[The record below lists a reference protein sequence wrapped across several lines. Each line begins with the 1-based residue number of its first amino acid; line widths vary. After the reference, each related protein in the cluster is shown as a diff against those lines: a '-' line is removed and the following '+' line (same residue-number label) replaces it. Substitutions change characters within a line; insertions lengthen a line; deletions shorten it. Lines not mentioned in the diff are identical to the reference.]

1 MTSKRLDPEQFTILA
16 KQEARLNTAYWLSAL
31 IEKKSESLSK
41 KPIQE
46 SELKSFERQI
56 NLMLKHVRKDIKL
69 QKGTSQDRVKHEL
82 KYVKKICQHQIKTS
96 SKRALYTAIGFP
108 VEGDAEILQQEISF
122 IKERCV
128 REDNAILDQRWHV
141 ATDIIYDIFY
151 NLNSSRWFTFKSKSY
166 EEQLSRANELYS
178 PFSHLIESECKEFV
192 DQLDLDDFQSQ
203 NIEQQLNED
212 YLEMF
217 SAGRML
223 LELAVRVLAI
233 QGGFIWRIMNRKKNL
248 QLANAIFEELNP
260 AQERLILSCI
270 AHGNTIRRAIDA
282 DVVE

>member
-1 MTSKRLDPEQFTILA
+1 MGSKRLDPEQFTILA

-41 KPIQE
+41 KPIKE

-69 QKGTSQDRVKHEL
+69 QKGTSKDRVKHEL
-82 KYVKKICQHQIKTS
+82 KYVKKICRHQIKTS
-96 SKRALYTAIGFP
+96 SKRALYTAVGFP

-128 REDNAILDQRWHV
+128 REDNAILAQRWHV
-141 ATDIIYDIFY
+141 ATDIMYDILY

-203 NIEQQLNED
+203 NLEQQLNED

-217 SAGRML
+217 SAGRRL

-233 QGGFIWRIMNRKKNL
+233 QGGFIWRIMNKKKNL
-248 QLANAIFEELNP
+248 QLANAIFEELSP

>member
-1 MTSKRLDPEQFTILA
+1 MGSKRLNPEQFTILA
-16 KQEARLNTAYWLSAL
+16 KQEARLNTAYWLGAL

-41 KPIQE
+41 KPIKE

-56 NLMLKHVRKDIKL
+56 NLMLQHVRKDIKL
-69 QKGTSQDRVKHEL
+69 QKGTSKDRVKHEL
-82 KYVKKICQHQIKTS
+82 KYVKKICQHQIKTR

-151 NLNSSRWFTFKSKSY
+151 NLNSSRWFTFKAKRY
-166 EEQLSRANELYS
+166 EQKLSRANELYS
-178 PFSHLIESECKEFV
+178 PFSKLIENECKDFV
-192 DQLDLDDFQSQ
+192 NQLDLDEYESKQL
-203 NIEQQLNED
+203 EQQLTKD

-217 SAGRML
+217 SAGHML
-223 LELAVRVLAI
+223 LDLALRVLAI
-233 QGGFIWRIMNRKKNL
+233 QGGFIWRIINRKKNL

>member
-1 MTSKRLDPEQFTILA
+1 MGSKRLDPEQFTILA

-41 KPIQE
+41 KPIKE

-69 QKGTSQDRVKHEL
+69 QKGTSKDRVKHEL
-82 KYVKKICQHQIKTS
+82 KYVKKICRHQIKTS
-96 SKRALYTAIGFP
+96 SKRALYTAVGFP

-128 REDNAILDQRWHV
+128 REDNAILAQRWHV
-141 ATDIIYDIFY
+141 ATDIMYDIFY

-203 NIEQQLNED
+203 NLEQQLNED

-217 SAGRML
+217 SAGRRL

-248 QLANAIFEELNP
+248 QLANAIFEELSP

>member
-1 MTSKRLDPEQFTILA
+1 MGAKRLDPEQFTILA

-41 KPIQE
+41 KPIKE

-69 QKGTSQDRVKHEL
+69 QKGTSKDRVKHEL
-82 KYVKKICQHQIKTS
+82 KYVKKICRHQIKTS
-96 SKRALYTAIGFP
+96 SKRALYTAVGFP

-128 REDNAILDQRWHV
+128 REDNAILAQRWHV
-141 ATDIIYDIFY
+141 ATDIMYDILY

-203 NIEQQLNED
+203 NLEQQLNED

-217 SAGRML
+217 SAGRRL

-233 QGGFIWRIMNRKKNL
+233 QGGFIWRIMNKKKNL

>member
-1 MTSKRLDPEQFTILA
+1 MGSKRLDPEQFTILA

-41 KPIQE
+41 KPIKE

-69 QKGTSQDRVKHEL
+69 QKGTSKDRVKHEL
-82 KYVKKICQHQIKTS
+82 KYVKKICRHQIKTS
-96 SKRALYTAIGFP
+96 SKRALYTAVGFP

-122 IKERCV
+122 VKERCV

-141 ATDIIYDIFY
+141 ATGIMYDIFY

-203 NIEQQLNED
+203 NLEQQLNED

-217 SAGRML
+217 SAGRRL

-248 QLANAIFEELNP
+248 QLANAIFEELSP

>member
-56 NLMLKHVRKDIKL
+56 NLMLQHVRKDIKL

-82 KYVKKICQHQIKTS
+82 KYIKKICQHQIKTS

-151 NLNSSRWFTFKSKSY
+151 NLNSSRWFTFKAKSY
-166 EEQLSRANELYS
+166 E
-178 PFSHLIESECKEFV
+178 
-192 DQLDLDDFQSQ
+192 
-203 NIEQQLNED
+203 
-212 YLEMF
+212 
-217 SAGRML
+217 
-223 LELAVRVLAI
+223 
-233 QGGFIWRIMNRKKNL
+233 
-248 QLANAIFEELNP
+248 
-260 AQERLILSCI
+260 
-270 AHGNTIRRAIDA
+270 
-282 DVVE
+282 